1 MLGISLGPLE
11 VASGEIN
18 RANTAIPC
26 MRPAGG
32 ASIVEIG
39 IENIF
44 AMWPSR
50 VAIVDDKCANYL
62 ARGRFSIGD
71 VFTPDA
77 GPNSIMAQASTRS
90 ALVAAAMSS
99 APASLIGAM
108 IGRRATHSRRERER
122 SFRRSGTKKAH
133 SFIDRAQ
140 PFFHPPFRSSR
151 GNDRATVVTWAQL
164 FDVGCVKSGVLSR
177 KIHLPN
183 NGAGRHAFVL
193 PCSNAAGGKRAKQT
207 ELDQADLNR
216 KFDTR

>member
-1 MLGISLGPLE
+1 
-11 VASGEIN
+11 
-18 RANTAIPC
+18 
-26 MRPAGG
+26 MRPGGG
-32 ASIVEIG
+32 AGVVEIG
-39 IENIF
+39 IENFFETWARWVVI
-44 AMWPSR
+44 A
-50 VAIVDDKCANYL
+50 DDKWTNDFAC
-62 ARGRFSIGD
+62 GRFSIGD
-71 VFTPDA
+71 VFTPKA
-77 GPNSIMAQASTRS
+77 GPNSITAKAITGS
-90 ALVAAAMSS
+90 APVATTMPG

-122 SFRRSGTKKAH
+122 SFRRTGTKKAH

-151 GNDRATVVTWAQL
+151 GNDRATVVTRAQL

-193 PCSNAAGGKRAKQT
+193 PCSNAAGGERAKQT

-216 KFDTR
+216 KFDTRSHVP

>member
-1 MLGISLGPLE
+1 
-11 VASGEIN
+11 
-18 RANTAIPC
+18 
-26 MRPAGG
+26 MRPGGG
-32 ASIVEIG
+32 AGVVEIG

-44 AMWPSR
+44 AMWPIR
-50 VAIVDDKCANYL
+50 VAIVDDECKNDFAC
-62 ARGRFSIGD
+62 GRFSISD
-71 VFTPDA
+71 VFTPKA
-77 GPNSIMAQASTRS
+77 GPNSITAKAITGS
-90 ALVAAAMSS
+90 APVAATMPS
-99 APASLIGAM
+99 AAASLIGTM

-151 GNDRATVVTWAQL
+151 GNDRATVVTRAQL

-183 NGAGRHAFVL
+183 NGTGRHAFVL
-193 PCSNAAGGKRAKQT
+193 PCSSAAGGERAKQT